1 MASGWTDRNAIKAQV
16 AKDGKRLLNRSNQ
29 TRQTPDRWHK
39 VTRKPNRNTTAESG
53 NNENKGDNLS

>member
-1 MASGWTDRNAIKAQV
+1 MASGWTDRNAIKAQI

-53 NNENKGDNLS
+53 NNENNAKEI